1 MPKHKSEYETLMQN
15 VVDSLKKSPT
25 ELHHIIETSK
35 EVLNAASD
43 MTKDE
48 WALLSAYV
56 ESDVK
61 EFAESFE
68 ESKSGPFYL
77 TITNSIWQG
86 LMDITDTTKV
96 EWLELTQE
104 LEKRGLYEEGD
115 MISLGVLVC
124 EKCGQRTEYTHP
136 SQVIACTACGNRAFH
151 RQSMATE

>member
-1 MPKHKSEYETLMQN
+1 MPKHKSEYETLMKN

-25 ELHHIIETSK
+25 ELHQIIETSK
-35 EVLNAASD
+35 EVMHAASD

-56 ESDVK
+56 ESDIK

-77 TITNSIWQG
+77 TVTNSIWQG

-96 EWLELTQE
+96 EWLELTHE

-151 RQSMATE
+151 RQSLTTE